1 MASKHTDIDSYL
13 SDFPAEV
20 QAILNTIRA
29 KVKAAIP
36 DAQETISYNMPAL
49 KLRRTFFYFAAFKH
63 HIGIYPPVKHDT
75 ALINELLPYANEKG
89 NLRFPF
95 SEPIPYELITRVA
108 VVLAAENAG

>member
-1 MASKHTDIDSYL
+1 MASKHVDIDSYI
-13 SDFPAEV
+13 SSFPDEV

-29 KVKAAIP
+29 KVKATIP

-63 HIGIYPPVKHDT
+63 HIGIYPPVKHD
-75 ALINELLPYANEKG
+75 AVLIDELRSYANEKG

-95 SEPIPYELITRVA
+95 SEPIPYELIRRVA
-108 VVLAAENAG
+108 LVLAAEHST